1 MSGEREAERDAGI
14 CEGKCLALCYRV
26 LIDFPEQDFAGP
38 LSLAVT
44 RGERV

>member
-1 MSGEREAERDAGI
+1 MQEFVRGSVWR
-14 CEGKCLALCYRV
+14 CVTV

-44 RGERV
+44 